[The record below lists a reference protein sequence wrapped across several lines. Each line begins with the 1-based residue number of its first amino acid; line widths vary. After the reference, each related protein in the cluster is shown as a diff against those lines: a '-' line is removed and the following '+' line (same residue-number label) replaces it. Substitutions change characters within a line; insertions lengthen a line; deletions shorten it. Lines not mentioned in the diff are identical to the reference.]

1 MNGIVKFTNTKEEV
15 NHGIIIDTHVDGM
28 IYVIWDN
35 FVSLLTRL
43 EREGKVNDFVR
54 ANLSKRKSWIRII
67 DAIPTGAKT
76 ELLPID
82 APVQWNDAE
91 LKALQAKMIKEAIN
105 HE

>member
-1 MNGIVKFTNTKEEV
+1 MIVRFTNTKLEV
-15 NHGIIIDTHVDGM
+15 NHGIVIATDPETGM
-28 IYVIWDN
+28 YNVVWDSFN
-35 FVSLLTRL
+35 DLLSRL